1 MKSQI
6 LKIAGVKSE
15 KEFYKK
21 YPTEKAFFKAHPEA
35 KSIKKAQSGF
45 NTDANN
51 NGIPDYLELNPP
63 TSNQAFGPQNQW
75 NFGSNMSSTPSFG
88 APSVQQM
95 AGNTFQSS
103 GDPFAMQNY
112 GQQWGQQNPLPS
124 NNPNSQFSNGV
135 FGSGSTGGSS
145 KGGGFNMQG
154 FGNVFSGAV
163 EGFQQINA
171 EKELTK
177 KLETWANVSDVVK
190 KAGISN
196 AYAEKPKRQ
205 WFRPDDKRFINNASE
220 KYNTQG
226 RGTDILA
233 TQNGGGIGG
242 NPTEVQNT
250 YAPEHT
256 LFDDLGYEPLQNDQ
270 QIKAF
275 AGGGGFGQWWGQA
288 NSGLSGNNNTS
299 FMSNVGQGSPFDSTV
314 SGMFGNNGGSKVG
327 GSLGSL
333 FGPVGSLAG
342 TMIGGYF
349 DKEPGKQAFQQGRIN
364 ANNDFLS
371 RLDISN
377 GIAGGLSSMGVGEN
391 GANLDGGWVSHDWQ
405 PQVIA
410 TFGEHKV
417 KDLLK
422 PPHDAE
428 MLRAGGHL
436 REYTAPSAR
445 AMETY
450 ENGGGITSYAMGGQL
465 KTHWGGEARPIAQ
478 NPYLPGS
485 GEIIMLD
492 GASHDNDGIGISYG
506 NAQNGMEVD
515 AQIEAEGGEPIIE
528 LPSNDG
534 SSTEAVVFGN
544 IPFSK
549 KVADA
554 TGDES
559 LINLAKKYD
568 GKTYKSI
575 VANLGKQQNK
585 ANKTKLKAADL
596 ANTSDDNTQWGELDR
611 KTAEMMHNGADSTL
625 KNYADDIMKL
635 AKLQNATQD
644 VKKEVSYMKGKNI
657 SAEALGKGKI
667 ENDYDPITKDAEI
680 ENPYAKSGA
689 FLRKAQNSTTVNKL
703 GKHAFPSTGF
713 GPIINNTTEDTTINP
728 ADYDTNAIK
737 NIQDAMSK
745 GKGAE
750 WFGKE
755 YGKEFGD
762 KTLRNYRDYV
772 LSNMMEQYPQ
782 SSYNTVGY
790 DFDNNIK
797 GDDVKKYVK
806 EKFYKDG
813 KFKLPNKFEAD
824 ALGLTPEGYKYI
836 GKDKQSA
843 PATTTSSNTTNAPT
857 STDDANYVSKYGIT
871 PWQGNTSKGNKYG
884 KKTASGFSAKQ
895 WDEIADKLGFKGKGN
910 KEFQEF
916 LMSDPRSAPLIKA
929 RHQNLYGKDP
939 WVDPEHFGYGWAA
952 NELLLPNPAEVPADT
967 TPTQPAKEYKKT
979 ETIPYERNKL
989 IDIANMISPLFRND
1003 QLPPLDPRQLAG
1015 EYMSIAQNQYEPVP
1029 LQQYTTELDPIYRI
1043 SYQDTRDQNTA
1054 DFRDVQRNLGY
1065 NPAAL
1070 AGLLGKKYMANN
1082 AVNAEEFRTNQA
1094 IENQIYGGNRAKI
1107 NQQNMA
1113 NIQLRADQM
1122 NKQELAKSKTK
1133 ETQQAAIASIAD
1145 KYNQHDARNLEYN
1158 VYKNMFPQYGFD
1170 SSGRIHN
1177 QGPWFQPNIP
1187 QIYGNKATLKQVPV
1201 YGPDGKTIDHYELQP
1216 YNPNDTTTETTTAP
1230 YQTPGIVA
1238 AKKNGGK
1245 VTKNNKNSSIV
1256 KAYKNL

>member
-21 YPTEKAFFKAHPEA
+21 YPTEAAFFKAHPEA

-45 NTDANN
+45 NTDSNN

-112 GQQWGQQNPLPS
+112 GQQWGQQNPLPA
-124 NNPNSQFSNGV
+124 NNPNSQFSNSV
-135 FGSGSTGGSS
+135 FQENTSVTGGLGNKNYKGSGQ
-145 KGGGFNMQG
+145 GFNFQG

-163 EGFQQINA
+163 GGFQKLKAQ
-171 EKELTK
+171 KELTK

-205 WFRPDDKRFINNASE
+205 WLRPDDKRFINSASE

-256 LFDDLGYEPLQNDQ
+256 LFDDLGYEPLKDSQ
-270 QIKAF
+270 QLKAF
-275 AGGGGFGQWWGQA
+275 AGGGGFGSMWGQA
-288 NSGLSGNNNTS
+288 NAGLSGNNNTS
-299 FMSNVGQGSPFDSTV
+299 FMSNVGQGSPFDSLV
-314 SGMFGNNGGSKVG
+314 GGMFGNNAGSQIG

-333 FGPVGSLAG
+333 FGPAGSLAG

-371 RLDISN
+371 RLDIAN
-377 GIAGGLSSMGVGEN
+377 GITSGLSSMHVGEN

-417 KDLLK
+417 KDLLR
-422 PPHDAE
+422 PPHDAD

-436 REYTAPSAR
+436 REYTAPSER
-445 AMETY
+445 AMQTY

-485 GEIIMLD
+485 GEIVMLD
-492 GASHDNDGIGISYG
+492 GASHNNDGIGISYS

-568 GKTYKSI
+568 GRTYKSI

-585 ANKTKLKAADL
+585 ANKTKLKATDL
-596 ANTSDDNTQWGELDR
+596 ANNSDDNTQWGELDR
-611 KTAEMMHNGADSTL
+611 KTAEMMLNGADSTL

-689 FLRKAQNSTTVNKL
+689 FLRKAQSGNKVVKGRGDKWSYTQAGNTGNPVWDDMQRYEQEWTPSVQKALSDKERAKKMLDYINNSTGEESAKVKKSLNK
-703 GKHAFPSTGF
+703 FSTEEDKVKFLMTQGTNKQV
-713 GPIINNTTEDTTINP
+713 GPIHHVID
-728 ADYDTNAIK
+728 AAIK
-737 NIQDAMSK
+737 YTAPGMTTPL
-745 GKGAE
+745 
-750 WFGKE
+750 KE
-755 YGKEFGD
+755 E
-762 KTLRNYRDYV
+762 
-772 LSNMMEQYPQ
+772 
-782 SSYNTVGY
+782 
-790 DFDNNIK
+790 
-797 GDDVKKYVK
+797 VK
-806 EKFYKDG
+806 EKKESP
-813 KFKLPNKFEAD
+813 K
-824 ALGLTPEGYKYI
+824 
-836 GKDKQSA
+836 
-843 PATTTSSNTTNAPT
+843 TN
-857 STDDANYVSKYGIT
+857 V
-871 PWQGNTSKGNKYG
+871 
-884 KKTASGFSAKQ
+884 
-895 WDEIADKLGFKGKGN
+895 L
-910 KEFQEF
+910 
-916 LMSDPRSAPLIKA
+916 
-929 RHQNLYGKDP
+929 
-939 WVDPEHFGYGWAA
+939 
-952 NELLLPNPAEVPADT
+952 
-967 TPTQPAKEYKKT
+967 
-979 ETIPYERNKL
+979 PYERNKL
-989 IDIANMISPLFRND
+989 IDIANLLNPLFRND

-1029 LQQYTTELDPIYRI
+1029 LQQYATELDPVYRV
-1043 SYQDTRDQNTA
+1043 SYQDVRDQNTA

-1133 ETQQAAIASIAD
+1133 ETQQTAIASIAD

-1158 VYKNMFPQYGFD
+1158 VYRNMFPQYGFD
-1170 SSGRIHN
+1170 SSGRIYN
-1177 QGPWFQPNIP
+1177 QGPWYQPNIP
-1187 QIYGNKATLKQVPV
+1187 QVYGSKATLKQVPV
-1201 YGPDGKTIDHYELQP
+1201 YKDGKIDHYELEE
-1216 YNPNDTTTETTTAP
+1216 YDPNDTTTETTTAP

-1238 AKKNGGK
+1238 AKKSGGK